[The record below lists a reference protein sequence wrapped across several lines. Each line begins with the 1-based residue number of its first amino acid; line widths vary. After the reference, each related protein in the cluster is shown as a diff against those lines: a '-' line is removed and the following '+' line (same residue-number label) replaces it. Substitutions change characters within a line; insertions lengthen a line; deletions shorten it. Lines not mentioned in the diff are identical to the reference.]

1 MSSSGAAFD
10 KFGPDTTPARLAV
23 EYLVLVYCRRV
34 MVMVMV
40 MVKGEKLAN
49 NPETCPSAGGR
60 DNNGDSSK
68 EDSVLPISTG
78 WVDLLKHL
86 FCCNVVSTSDCTA
99 G

>member
-49 NPETCPSAGGR
+49 NPVMGTAVKRTLSCQYRLAG
-60 DNNGDSSK
+60 
-68 EDSVLPISTG
+68 
-78 WVDLLKHL
+78 
-86 FCCNVVSTSDCTA
+86 
-99 G
+99 